1 MIADSDE
8 LRESIKYSLV
18 IGKISFVIQIL
29 LILCFSYKLMIVIR
43 QYSNLLI
50 KKFLQTNKK
59 LLLCR
64 KPVLHIRGHW
74 FRLQLMTERMIIL
87 LNYFAVALPSSVFL
101 CRNGKYPMQI
111 I

>member
-1 MIADSDE
+1 MIADSEE

-50 KKFLQTNKK
+50 KKFVYT
-59 LLLCR
+59 
-64 KPVLHIRGHW
+64 
-74 FRLQLMTERMIIL
+74 MILFEVMFIAYAINL
-87 LNYFAVALPSSVFL
+87 GIIAFSS
-101 CRNGKYPMQI
+101 I
-111 I
+111 